1 MIERKTF
8 PTEYAGCE
16 ITVVT
21 EQLGETAWA
30 AVSTIHH
37 SLDSATRTI
46 DLPVSGRRFETQAAA
61 QDFGLHQATSWLE
74 RNMPR
79 DQKKSA

>member
-21 EQLGETAWA
+21 ERLGDTAWA
-30 AVSTIHH
+30 AVATIHH
-37 SLDSATRTI
+37 VLDGATRTI
-46 DLPVSGRRFETQAAA
+46 DLPVSTRRFETQAAA
-61 QDFGLHQATSWLE
+61 RDSALHQATAWLD

-79 DQKKSA
+79 DERRSA